1 MSAPSDEVPGPT
13 PTASPPSPRAL
24 RRRLT
29 VLVLGL
35 TVLVVAMLA
44 AFALPAV
51 NGGPQEIPIGVAGP
65 APVAER
71 IEKAT
76 ADTEWHITRFDDT
89 RELTTAVEHRE
100 ILGGIVVTPTGVTL
114 HQAGAAGPQAAAALT
129 ALATGVAGRQHAE
142 LTVKDLAPFP
152 EDDPRGA
159 GFAAAALP
167 MVLGGII
174 PAAALAR
181 LFPGRPYH
189 RLAGGVLFSLTAG
202 FAVTAVLQ
210 YGIGSL
216 SGHYVTTALG
226 LSLGIAALALTL
238 LGLEALLG
246 LPGFAVGAV
255 LMMLLANPLS
265 GLVTGPHWLPGGWAD
280 LGQLLPPGASGSLLR
295 ANAFF
300 HGIGA
305 LGPALVLACWVLL
318 GVALLLT
325 GGRLRDRRAE
335 RARQEAA

>member
-1 MSAPSDEVPGPT
+1 
-13 PTASPPSPRAL
+13 
-24 RRRLT
+24 
-29 VLVLGL
+29 VLGL
-35 TVLVVAMLA
+35 TALVSGMLA

-51 NGGPQEIPIGVAGP
+51 NGGPREIPIGVTGP
-65 APVAER
+65 APAAELLER
-71 IEKAT
+71 AT
-76 ADTEWHITRFDDT
+76 ADTQWQVTRFDDT
-89 RELTTAVEHRE
+89 GDLTTAVEQRE
-100 ILGGIVVTPTGVTL
+100 IVGGISVTPAGVTL
-114 HQAGAAGPQAAAALT
+114 YQAGAGGPQAAAALT
-129 ALATGVAGRQHAE
+129 ALATEAAARQHAE
-142 LTVKDLAPFP
+142 LTVEDLAPFP
-152 EDDPRGA
+152 EDDPHGA

-174 PAAALAR
+174 PAIALVR
-181 LFPGRPYH
+181 LFRGRSGY

-216 SGHYVTTALG
+216 SGDYWTTALG
-226 LSLGIAALALTL
+226 LSLGIAALAFTL
-238 LGLEALLG
+238 LGLEAVFG
-246 LPGFAVGAV
+246 LPGFGVGAA

-305 LGPALVLACWVLL
+305 LDPALVLTCWVLL
-318 GVALLLT
+318 GVTLLLT
-325 GGRLRDRRAE
+325 GGRLRARLRGRHEDGAGQE
-335 RARQEAA
+335 RA